1 MLVLA
6 LFAGSA
12 LALTPALPWV
22 DVAGAMRAALDGD
35 PLVNR
40 TSVVSNSK
48 GGVTVRIDM
57 LPCPAG
63 AGAACRT
70 NRGRRAG
77 ALATLLYLA
86 EQGRSDE
93 GPFRVRA
100 EVRLNGGIAL
110 RGRAPST
117 AADAVDLLKG
127 ALAGNQYFSRVWD
140 RTVPPVIPGLDWINI
155 VFKPKVV
162 QYPSTGYLE
171 VDGLATVTAAQ
182 LFSDVFYLE
191 GFSKFSIRATSERC
205 KPGYGCRAPL

>member
-1 MLVLA
+1 
-6 LFAGSA
+6 
-12 LALTPALPWV
+12 
-22 DVAGAMRAALDGD
+22 MRAALDGD

-127 ALAGNQYFSRVWD
+127 ALAGNQYFSRVSCTSCQASAS
-140 RTVPPVIPGLDWINI
+140 RSLAGRQAAGSRRGVVPGAGRPAPALLLMRS
-155 VFKPKVV
+155 P
-162 QYPSTGYLE
+162 
-171 VDGLATVTAAQ
+171 
-182 LFSDVFYLE
+182 
-191 GFSKFSIRATSERC
+191 ATSMPICMPTGRARLRAGAVALTTIPILQVAPCRC
-205 KPGYGCRAPL
+205 GTAPCRP